1 MGIFMILLF
10 LCIGYIF
17 VIIVIFFFILF
28 IIICLFGSILELGF
42 VWINCVCIGS
52 EKEVIKF
59 CSLYIELK
67 LLLVRFVIGLN
78 IFVMISG
85 IIILWVLE
93 LKYWRYF
100 NFWFFWECLDGLM
113 IFLKKFLMFDLFF
126 FWFMYIIFVV
136 RICFGDIFSGI

>member
-17 VIIVIFFFILF
+17 VIIVNFFFIFF

-59 CSLYIELK
+59 WSLYIELK

>member
-17 VIIVIFFFILF
+17 VIIVIFFFIFF

-67 LLLVRFVIGLN
+67 LLLVRFFIGLN